1 MRSGCDK
8 VAHSLPK
15 LSSEGK
21 SSGSRARAAGYKVK
35 RDVVERRRV
44 GKAQKE
50 LLTDAHFLKEKRMGF
65 RRL

>member
-1 MRSGCDK
+1 MRSRRDK
-8 VAHSLPK
+8 VDHSLPK

-21 SSGSRARAAGYKVK
+21 PSGSRARAVGYKVK
-35 RDVVERRRV
+35 GDVFERQRV

-50 LLTDAHFLKEKRMGF
+50 LLTDAHFLKKRMGF